1 MNKKYICANWKMNTD
16 INECEKICV
25 DIKNNIDKLNLNDNI
40 IIVLNLP
47 FTHIYK
53 VKEIFKDYKNIKI
66 GAQNLYCE
74 NEGAYTG
81 EISAKMLVSLG
92 VEYVIIGH
100 SERRNLFCEDDEI
113 INKKIK
119 IALENNLK
127 PIFCI
132 GENLEQKEKGI
143 EKDIL
148 KKQIDKA
155 LNSID
160 KNLLEN
166 IIIAYEPVWAIGT
179 KKAMDCYMANELIDY
194 LKKYVQYNYKNIKM
208 LYGGSVDD
216 TNIISFL
223 DKSII
228 DGALI
233 GKASLDSSKFT
244 NIINEVQSYSF

>member
-1 MNKKYICANWKMNTD
+1 MNKKYICANWKMNTN
-16 INECEKICV
+16 INECENICIE
-25 DIKNNIDKLNLNDNI
+25 IKNNIDKLNLNDDI
-40 IIVLNLP
+40 IIVLNVP

-66 GAQNLYCE
+66 GAQNLYYE

-100 SERRNLFCEDDEI
+100 SERRNLFCEYDEI

-119 IALENNLK
+119 TALDNNLT

-143 EKDIL
+143 EKDVL
-148 KKQIDKA
+148 KDQINKG
-155 LNSID
+155 LNSINKD
-160 KNLLEN
+160 LLKN

-179 KKAMDCYMANELIDY
+179 KKAMDCNMANELINY
-194 LKKYVQYNYKNIKM
+194 LKQYLQYNYKNIKI

-233 GKASLDSSKFT
+233 GKASLDSNKFT
-244 NIINEVQSYSF
+244 NIISEIQNYSF